1 MVMLKHIKTPAGL
14 SVCQKLCPSGQRAAE
29 ARSQAAY
36 FRAKVL
42 IPGKLSAK
50 ARRTRSFS
58 KNCTE

>member
-50 ARRTRSFS
+50 A
-58 KNCTE
+58 